1 MRRES
6 RRTRLIL
13 ALLVLTAF
21 TLISLDY
28 QQTGRTPLH
37 GLRNVASAVF
47 GPIERAAASA
57 VRPVTGFLSGVS
69 HLGEQNRR
77 IAALQAEIDKLRLDN
92 RTSELARSR
101 ANELDALLRVASVGQ
116 YTIIPAR
123 VVSIGPAQDF
133 AWVVTID
140 AGSRDGIAVDMTVI
154 NGDGLVG
161 RTVQVGPWT
170 STVLLAI
177 DPSFKAGIRLEKTM
191 DIGYVSGEGSA
202 PMQLALLNG
211 LAPINPGDRLVT
223 QGSVGDRPF
232 VPGVPVGT
240 VVAVRATPGSPTK
253 TATVTPFVD
262 FTRLDLV
269 AVVVQP
275 PRTDP
280 RDAVLPPPPKPKPTP
295 TVTVTVTAPPPG
307 TPVQTGPTPTPTPT
321 H

>member
-6 RRTRLIL
+6 RRARLIL
-13 ALLVLTAF
+13 VLLVLTAF

-37 GLRNVASAVF
+37 GLRNAASAVF
-47 GPIERAAASA
+47 GPVERAVASA
-57 VRPVTGFLSGVS
+57 VRPVGSFFSGVS
-69 HLGEQNRR
+69 HLGAQQKR
-77 IAALQAEIDKLRLDN
+77 IAALQAEIDKLKLDN
-92 RTSELARSR
+92 RTSELAQKR
-101 ANELDALLRVASVGQ
+101 AAELDSLLRVASVGQ
-116 YTIIPAR
+116 YTVIPAR
-123 VVSIGPAQDF
+123 VVSVGPAQDF
-133 AWVVTID
+133 SWTVTID
-140 AGSRDGIAVDMTVI
+140 AGSKDGITVDMTVI

-191 DIGYVSGEGSA
+191 DIGYVSGEGDA
-202 PMQLALLNG
+202 PMQLSLLNG
-211 LAPINPGDRLVT
+211 RAPINPGDRLVT
-223 QGSVGDRPF
+223 QGSVRDRPF

-240 VVAVRATPGSPTK
+240 VVTVRATPGSPTK

-262 FTRLDLV
+262 FSRLDLV
-269 AVVVQP
+269 GVVVQP

-280 RDAVLPPPPKPKPTP
+280 RDAVLPPPPTPTPTP
-295 TVTVTVTAPPPG
+295 TVTVTVTAPPPSG
-307 TPVQTGPTPTPTPT
+307 LPSPTPT